1 MSRKSLRHGAGR
13 FVQLYFLFL
22 VLPLAT
28 GFVLLFLYDP
38 LQIYHAHWSRS
49 QTLHSNFRLQAAAI
63 IRREPFDGLILGTSM
78 TENTSAEEAGRLF
91 DERMANLSITASDFI
106 ERSLIL
112 DDIFRRRQIRHV
124 IYTLDHVYIGTRKG
138 YSLYPLPTF
147 DFLYDRNP
155 LNDIRVYLNE
165 HFAKCLLHWSGAPDC
180 VGTAVSL
187 DRPNAWINQTEYAVR
202 FGGISN
208 WCKAKDNY
216 QIRDAYVQLRKAID
230 NKASGVE
237 QTPSAEELRQRIEAA
252 KRYVD
257 ENVLRHVRRHPET
270 RFDFFFPPYF
280 RATYA
285 IWHQARPIHSAVHLA
300 IVRYMAEQAEY
311 LPNMRV
317 SGFETESFPDD
328 IANYK
333 DLSHY
338 TDAID
343 SRILAALE
351 AETHLITRRNVEAY
365 VGAAVDRAKAFDLDA
380 LAGLLRDCGAGD

>member
-1 MSRKSLRHGAGR
+1 MRRNSLRHGARR

-28 GFVLLFLYDP
+28 GFVPLLVYDP
-38 LQIYHAHWSRS
+38 LQIYHKPWARP

-91 DERMANLSITASDFI
+91 DESMANLSITASDFI

-138 YSLYPLPTF
+138 YSLYPVPTF

-202 FGGISN
+202 FGGIRN
-208 WCKAKDNY
+208 WCGAKDNY
-216 QIRDAYVQLRKAID
+216 QIRDAYMQLRKAID

-237 QTPSAEELRQRIEAA
+237 QSPSAEELQQRAEAA

-270 RFDFFFPPYF
+270 RFDFFFPPYY
-280 RATYA
+280 RATYG
-285 IWHQARPIHSAVHLA
+285 IWHQARPIHSAVHIA
-300 IVRYMAEQAEY
+300 MIRYLAEQAEA

-338 TDAID
+338 ADAID
-343 SRILAALE
+343 SKILAALK
-351 AETHLITRRNVEAY
+351 AESHVITRRNVDAY
-365 VGAAVDRAKAFDLDA
+365 VDASVARAREFDLEG
-380 LAGLLRDCGAGD
+380 LAASLRNCGAGN